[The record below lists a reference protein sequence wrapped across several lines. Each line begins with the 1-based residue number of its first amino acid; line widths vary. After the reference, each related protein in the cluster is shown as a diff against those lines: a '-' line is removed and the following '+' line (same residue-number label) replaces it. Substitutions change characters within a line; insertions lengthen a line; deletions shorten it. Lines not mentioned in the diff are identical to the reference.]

1 MTNVKVTL
9 AKKASPR
16 KITGRQSSYAALS
29 AALRDLAKLRIPES
43 AAVWREI
50 KALCEKNNVSWRDL
64 RIAPV
69 RVGGKVKKIDILRP
83 QKQNERLFITIIGS
97 RPDNISLKVIPVKEM
112 KKVQSSF
119 TDFRKLFVQNG
130 GTASQ
135 AGSVWK
141 QLEEQA
147 GVASSELFVEDDGPG
162 KISIRKQ
169 GKGSA
174 RILVANV
181 KVEK

>member
-9 AKKASPR
+9 AKKASTR
-16 KITGRQSSYAALS
+16 RITGKQSSYAALG
-29 AALRDLAKLRIPES
+29 AALRDLAKLRIPEI
-43 AAVWREI
+43 AAVWREV
-50 KALCEKNNVSWRDL
+50 KSLAEKNNVSWRDL

-69 RVGGKVKKIDILRP
+69 RAGGKVKKIDILRP
-83 QKQNERLFITIIGS
+83 QKQNERLFITITGTKAENIG
-97 RPDNISLKVIPVKEM
+97 IKVIPVKET

-119 TDFRKLFVQNG
+119 TDFRKLFIEGG

-141 QLEEQA
+141 QLEDQA
-147 GVASSELFVEDDGPG
+147 GVASSELFVENNGTG
-162 KISIRKQ
+162 KIAVRKQ

-174 RILVANV
+174 RILVADV

>member
-16 KITGRQSSYAALS
+16 KMSGKQSSYAALS
-29 AALRDLAKLRIPES
+29 AALRDLAKLQIPES
-43 AAVWREI
+43 AGVWREVKTI
-50 KALCEKNNVSWRDL
+50 SENNNVDWKDL

-69 RVGGKVKKIDILRP
+69 RVGGNVKKIDILRP
-83 QKQNERLFITIIGS
+83 QKQNERLFITITGTK
-97 RPDNISLKVIPVKEM
+97 DNIKFKVFRVKET
-112 KKVQSSF
+112 KTVQSSF
-119 TDFRKLFVQNG
+119 TEFRKLFIQGG

-135 AGSVWK
+135 AGTVWK
-141 QLEEQA
+141 QLEKQA
-147 GVASSELFVEDDGPG
+147 GVASSELFVENDGPG
-162 KISIRKQ
+162 KIKVMKQ

-174 RILVANV
+174 RVLVANV